1 MGIEQ
6 HAKRSRVVDLPRGMD
21 LLQYLGWRNHPIAQC
36 NNVFI
41 FPAMVLGV
49 VGSGA
54 RRITDSMMLAAARAL
69 ADNSPAIKDPSG
81 SLLPPLTDLRRVAVE
96 IAVAVGR
103 AIGVTSTAVLCAA
116 VAASARPASDCRPLS
131 ATTVTRLAT
140 AAPKGGVI
148 GYDLNQRPHLRDSLG
163 IPNHT
168 RDRCTRWIRSSADR
182 CRRQH
187 KRQEYDRNL
196 GS

>member
-41 FPAMVLGV
+41 FPARVLGA

-69 ADNSPAIKDPSG
+69 AAHSPALKDPSG

-96 IAVAVGR
+96 IAVAVGME
-103 AIGVTSTAVLCAA
+103 AQQAGVASNLAEEDLRQRVTAAQWA
-116 VAASARPASDCRPLS
+116 PAYPSF
-131 ATTVTRLAT
+131 AT
-140 AAPKGGVI
+140 A
-148 GYDLNQRPHLRDSLG
+148 
-163 IPNHT
+163 
-168 RDRCTRWIRSSADR
+168 DR
-182 CRRQH
+182 
-187 KRQEYDRNL
+187 
-196 GS
+196 